1 MREPINIF
9 ETADP
14 DRAHLNKKIAE
25 DERMHLVLMLDELK
39 KHAQDASELDNYVY
53 LLNSTL
59 ITDVKLDSFIFVI
72 EKAIRYIEDHKESV

>member
-14 DRAHLNKKIAE
+14 DRAHLYKKIAE
-25 DERMHLVLMLDELK
+25 DERMHLILMLDELK
-39 KHAQDASELDNYVY
+39 KQAQDASELDNYVL

-59 ITDVKLDSFIFVI
+59 LTDVSLDSFIFVI
-72 EKAIRYIEDHKESV
+72 EKAIRYIEDHKE

>member
-25 DERMHLVLMLDELK
+25 DERMHLILMLDELK
-39 KHAQDASELDNYVY
+39 KQAQDASEIDNYVY

-59 ITDVKLDSFIFVI
+59 LTDVNLDSFIFVI
-72 EKAIRYIEDHKESV
+72 EKAIRYIEDHKE

>member
-1 MREPINIF
+1 MREPLNLF

-25 DERMHLVLMLDELK
+25 DERMHLILMLDELK
-39 KHAQDASELDNYVY
+39 KQAQDASEFDNYVY

-59 ITDVKLDSFIFVI
+59 LTDVKLDSFIFVI
-72 EKAIRYIEDHKESV
+72 EKAIRYIEDHKE

>member
-14 DRAHLNKKIAE
+14 ERAHLNKKIAE
-25 DERMHLVLMLDELK
+25 EERMHLILMLDELK
-39 KHAQDASELDNYVY
+39 KQAQDASEYENCVY

-59 ITDVKLDSFIFVI
+59 LTDVKLDSFIFVI
-72 EKAIRYIEDHKESV
+72 EKAIRYIEDHKE

>member
-25 DERMHLVLMLDELK
+25 DERMHLILMLDELK
-39 KHAQDASELDNYVY
+39 KQAQDASELDNYVL
-53 LLNSTL
+53 LLNCTL
-59 ITDVKLDSFIFVI
+59 LTDVSLDSFIFVI
-72 EKAIRYIEDHKESV
+72 EKAIRYIEDHKE